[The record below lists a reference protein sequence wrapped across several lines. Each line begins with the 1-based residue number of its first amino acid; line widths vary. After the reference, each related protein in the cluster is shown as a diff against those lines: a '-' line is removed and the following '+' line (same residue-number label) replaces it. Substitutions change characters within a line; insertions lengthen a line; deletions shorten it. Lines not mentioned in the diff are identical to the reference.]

1 MESAWTHSASEV
13 LAQLKVDPKQG
24 LSSDEVERRRAQ
36 HGSNTLEEA
45 EATPLWKLILAQFQ
59 DQLVLILLASAVISF
74 VLALLEDNESLATA
88 LVEPAVIFLILIAN
102 ATVGVI
108 QERNADQAIEV
119 RKGTHLYRSGF
130 EADLH
135 AP

>member
-1 MESAWTHSASEV
+1 MESAWTYSASDV
-13 LAQLKVDPKQG
+13 LSKLKVDPKVG
-24 LSSDEVERRRAQ
+24 LTKEEVATRREKY
-36 HGSNTLEEA
+36 GSNKLEEG

-74 VLALLEDNESLATA
+74 VLALLEEHESLAAA

-119 RKGTHLYRSGF
+119 RAR
-130 EADLH
+130 
-135 AP
+135 